1 MMKSFNVVFCSSHIH
16 FVNVG
21 EKLVADYLVMVNDN
35 ETQRFITHKERVYTR
50 EDEINWV
57 KAKLEKKAYVF
68 SMFDKDTGEFI
79 GNIELMDVEN
89 KRAEVGICITKS
101 MQDKHYGTEALKRLI
116 EYSFNEL
123 GLEKLTAVVFS
134 NNLRSIHTTEKVG
147 FKKSGILEKGEIVD
161 DVHFVLERSWM

>member
-1 MMKSFNVVFCSSHIH
+1 MKNFNVVFCSSHIN
-16 FVNVG
+16 FINIS
-21 EKLVADYLVMVNDN
+21 EELIDEYLVMVNDS
-35 ETQRFITHKERVYTR
+35 EIQKFISHKERVYTR
-50 EDEINWV
+50 EDEINWI

-68 SMFDKDTGEFI
+68 SMIDKDTNEFI

-89 KRAEVGICITKS
+89 KSAEVGICITKS

-134 NNLRSIHTTEKVG
+134 NNPRSIHTTEKVG
-147 FKKSGILEKGEIVD
+147 FRRLGDAWVD
-161 DVHFVLERSWM
+161 DIHFVLERSWM